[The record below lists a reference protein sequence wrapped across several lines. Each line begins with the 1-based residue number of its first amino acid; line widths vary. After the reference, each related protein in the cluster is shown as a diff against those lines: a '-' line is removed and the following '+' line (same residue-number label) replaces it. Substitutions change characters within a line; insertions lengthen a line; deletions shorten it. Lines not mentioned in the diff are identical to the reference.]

1 MRSACGA
8 PHHSLRSN
16 SGSFAIFAAIRRAS
30 FIHEP
35 GRSFVMMVHRPVQ
48 DDPHRFLAL
57 VARLALAVMTL
68 LVARAILALA
78 SAMTFVVL
86 LALASAMALLVVSAV
101 FVLGPAIKLPVL
113 CWRY

>member
-1 MRSACGA
+1 
-8 PHHSLRSN
+8 
-16 SGSFAIFAAIRRAS
+16 
-30 FIHEP
+30 
-35 GRSFVMMVHRPVQ
+35 
-48 DDPHRFLAL
+48 
-57 VARLALAVMTL
+57 MTL

-101 FVLGPAIKLPVL
+101 FVLGPAIKLPVV

>member
-68 LVARAILALA
+68 LVARAILA

-86 LALASAMALLVVSAV
+86 LVLASAMALLVVSAV
-101 FVLGPAIKLPVL
+101 FVLGPAIKLPVV